1 MKKNQ
6 RATSSQSGFTTKKLQ
21 TIEKMLSEEQ
31 NKRKKLASDIDEVK
45 SNLSRF
51 REFVKWDNQ
60 DSHWL
65 NQKTTVKLAL

>member
-51 REFVKWDNQ
+51 REFVK
-60 DSHWL
+60 
-65 NQKTTVKLAL
+65 